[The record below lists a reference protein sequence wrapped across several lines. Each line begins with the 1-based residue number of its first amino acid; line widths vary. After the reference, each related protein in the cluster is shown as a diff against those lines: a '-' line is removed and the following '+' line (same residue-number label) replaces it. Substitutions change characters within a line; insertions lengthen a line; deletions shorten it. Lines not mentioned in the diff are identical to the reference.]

1 MILGINIEWWI
12 LYVLIIFCWAFL
24 TARLES
30 RTTYMV
36 RRVAPELIDMNVSLR
51 RCEKSLARI
60 AQALEEDGDDTGK
73 ETADMRIRRE

>member
-36 RRVAPELIDMNVSLR
+36 RRVAPELIDMNVVLR

-60 AQALEEDGDDTGK
+60 ARAMEEGKDETGQ
-73 ETADMRIRRE
+73 ETSDMRLSPK

>member
-12 LYVLIIFCWAFL
+12 LYFLIIFCWAFL

-36 RRVAPELIDMNVSLR
+36 RRIAPELIDMNFVLR

-60 AQALEEDGDDTGK
+60 AQVLEEGGEDVGK
-73 ETADMRIRRE
+73 ETADMRLSPK